1 MRTKSKQ
8 NSVAERRQIVTWVPM
23 EVHRALRIAIIEDD
37 LRLGEVVTQMI
48 GDWLETR
55 DKRRAK

>member
-8 NSVAERRQIVTWVPM
+8 SSVAERRQIVTWVPM
-23 EVHRALRIAIIEDD
+23 DIHRALRIAIVEDD
-37 LRLGEVVTQMI
+37 LRLGAVVTQMI

-55 DKRRAK
+55 SKRRVK